1 MFALQGIPQQ
11 VYPGGA
17 GNSPAAVAAATA
29 GDASSS
35 TSGSTSSGS
44 SSRASL
50 FPGLGG
56 GKFPPLPTVL
66 SSVSND

>member
-1 MFALQGIPQQ
+1 MQGIPQQ
-11 VYPGGA
+11 VYAGGA
-17 GNSPAAVAAATA
+17 SNSPAAVAAATA

-44 SSRASL
+44 NSRASL

-56 GKFPPLPTVL
+56 GKFSPLTPPI
-66 SSVSND
+66 SCKD